1 MRDENEM
8 VKDLLIKRD
17 LTIIRS
23 ELEGLVLDVGCGDGL
38 VTCKHPFVVGI
49 DIHPQPSKIPLIV
62 GDMHYLPFRSNTFDV
77 TVFCHTLEHTP
88 HPSAALDEAYRVIK
102 DDGKIVVSAPNAR
115 HIFWPYYLV
124 RGQFIYAKEH
134 KSVFTFTSLKTLL
147 RKKGFTVTKLLTSGC
162 VSSESF
168 IPLITILLQKLIKR
182 NIFLRVTDKLS
193 SLHPSFSY
201 EVIIVAHKNPKNMPR
216 RRYYEEP

>member
-49 DIHPQPSKIPLIV
+49 DIHLQPSKIPLIV
-62 GDMHYLPFRSNTFDV
+62 GDMHYLPFKPNTFDV
-77 TVFCHTLEHTP
+77 IIFCHTLEHTL
-88 HPSAALDEAYRVIK
+88 HRSATLDDAYAVAK
-102 DDGKIVVSAPNAR
+102 NDGKIVVSVPNAR
-115 HIFWPYYLV
+115 HIPWPYYLV
-124 RGQFIYAKEH
+124 RGQFIYAKQH

-147 RKKGFTVTKLLTSGC
+147 KQKGFTVTKLFTSGFI
-162 VSSESF
+162 SSKSF
-168 IPLITILLQKLIKR
+168 IPLIAILLRKLIKKG
-182 NIFLRVTDKLS
+182 IFLRVTDKLS
-193 SLHPSFSY
+193 SLHPSLSY
-201 EVIIVAHKNPKNMPR
+201 EVIIVAYKNPKNMYKT
-216 RRYYEEP
+216 RYSKEI